1 MTMTCFSA
9 VWWRRLRTSGLLL
22 LLTGL
27 FLSACEPATVQV
39 IPTALPTIT
48 ATFTPSPT
56 RTPGINA
63 SPTLRSTQV
72 AEATGGPSPT
82 PLFGATRTT
91 LPDDV
96 ITPTRS
102 FNPNAARIEFFTS
115 DPLSVEPGGQVSL
128 FWSAR
133 NVDSAVIYRLDSDG
147 NRSQVYNV
155 APDGNL
161 PVQTRSSDRGA
172 LNFVLAVGE
181 AADYSETRLTIPL
194 ECPLE
199 WFFSPAPD
207 DCPQNAPVETTIID
221 QTMERGRMLYIEDS
235 NTIYTLFNDGQQP
248 AWSRFENRYDP
259 EQHAS
264 RDPNAPPEMIQ
275 PLNELG
281 FVWRGDDTVR
291 NRLGLGTAEA
301 IEFQG
306 FVQTAP
312 ATAGR
317 EIVYISGANGVVL
330 QILPDNDRWQIIG
343 GPR

>member
-1 MTMTCFSA
+1 MTRLDA
-9 VWWRRLRTSGLLL
+9 VVRHKLYTLLVM
-22 LLTGL
+22 LLTGVL
-27 FLSACEPATVQV
+27 LLSACEPAAVQV
-39 IPTALPTIT
+39 IPTALPTET

-63 SPTLRSTQV
+63 SPTLRRTRV

-82 PLFGATRTT
+82 PLFGATRTP
-91 LPDDV
+91 LPDDAP
-96 ITPTRS
+96 TPTRS

-133 NVDSAVIYRLDSDG
+133 NVDSAVIYRLDSEG

-161 PVQTRSSDRGA
+161 PIQTRSSDRGA

-181 AADYSETRLTIPL
+181 GADYSENRLTIPL
-194 ECPLE
+194 ECPVE

-207 DCPQNAPVETTIID
+207 DCPQDAATETTIID
-221 QTMERGRMLYIEDS
+221 QTMERGRMLYIQEDE
-235 NTIYTLFNDGQQP
+235 TIYTLFNDGQQP
-248 AWSRFENRYDP
+248 AWSTFENRYDP

-264 RDPNAPPEMIQ
+264 RDPNAPPEWIQ

-281 FVWRGDDTVR
+281 FVWRGDNTVR
-291 NRLGLGTAEA
+291 SRLGLGTAEA

-306 FVQTAP
+306 FVQVAP
-312 ATAGR
+312 ASGGR
-317 EIVYISGANGVVL
+317 EMLYISGANGVVL
-330 QILPDNDRWQIIG
+330 QVLPGNERWQIIG